1 MKIARF
7 ILCGT
12 VLLTFAHF
20 SFAQVFRCDAGNGK
34 VTYSDQ
40 LCPDGSKEKLVGQ
53 KRTAREIYEDEMRAN
68 LANQQKYRA
77 QAMEQ
82 SEALM
87 RQQQVMA
94 RPVQPVAP
102 PPLSASRECKEA
114 QKDYDFAASIRT
126 GSDTDRRLRT
136 NAAISKVNA
145 SCGSNTP
152 LQQEPTKVIIHNKAP
167 AGGAMRCDNNWC
179 TDSYG
184 NTSPRMR

>member
-7 ILCGT
+7 IFCGSV
-12 VLLTFAHF
+12 VLACAQL
-20 SFAQVFRCDAGNGK
+20 SFAQVYRCDAGNGK
-34 VTYSDQ
+34 VTYSDK
-40 LCPDGSKEKLVGQ
+40 LCADGSKERIVGR
-53 KRTAREIYEDEMRAN
+53 KRTAQEIQEDEMRAN

-82 SEALM
+82 NEALI

-126 GSDTDRRLRT
+126 GSDADRRIRT
-136 NAAISKVNA
+136 NAAITKVNA

-152 LQQEPTKVIIHNKAP
+152 LQQEPAKVIIQNNHQP
-167 AGGAMRCDNNWC
+167 GGPIRCDHQFC
-179 TDSYG
+179 YDTSG
-184 NTSPRMR
+184 NVSPRIR